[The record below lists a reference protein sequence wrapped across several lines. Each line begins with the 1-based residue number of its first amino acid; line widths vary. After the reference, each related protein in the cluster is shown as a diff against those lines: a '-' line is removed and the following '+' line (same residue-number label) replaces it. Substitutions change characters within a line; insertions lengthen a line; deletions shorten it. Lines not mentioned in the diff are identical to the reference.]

1 MDGLPGGSLPGGLS
15 PGDPDPDVPGHEPG
29 LSYIPAL
36 DGVRAFAVVGVMA
49 YHGGIP
55 WLPAGFLGV
64 DAFFVL
70 SGFLI
75 TSLLISEWQ
84 RRRTVGLGQFWARRA
99 RRLLP
104 ALLLLL
110 VFVVL
115 YAAYVAPA
123 GSYPGLRL
131 DALSTLF
138 YVANWHFILI
148 GGNYFNQTGLPSLLT
163 HTWSLAVEEQ
173 FYLLWPLVVLGV
185 LKFTGRLWALLALS
199 VVGALASATEMALL
213 FRHGV
218 DTTRLYY
225 GTDTHGQCLLVGAA
239 LASGLALFAD
249 RRRPGVTRTD
259 GGEAPGANPAWT
271 ARSRWARVL
280 LSVLGGAGLVGAG
293 LLWWRS
299 SYNGSFLWEGG
310 FLVAA
315 LATAAVLTCVVCV
328 PRSWLATAL
337 SVSPLRYLGRISYGL
352 YLWHFPL
359 FQWIDGERT
368 GLSGYALFGA
378 RCGATLAVATV
389 SFHVVERP
397 IRQGAFFRQWRAWVG
412 APVAVVAVSL
422 TVVLATGSGTLAA
435 APAPSRGPAGPSSA
449 SKAHTTVLMLGD
461 STALTLSLG
470 LSFDAGRYGARLVE
484 KGILGCGVAVV
495 PEDHTGR
502 CRLPPWWRLATR
514 RLPPPASGPPYGTG
528 GSTSTT
534 RPSSPSW
541 PDGGRSA
548 PSNGRDDGPT
558 FSIPP
563 IAAYVRQQL
572 QRAVDVA
579 SSRGAAVV
587 LFTAPCY
594 DSGEQFDGAPWPE
607 DQPDR
612 LHAYNALV
620 RQVVEANPQTAT
632 LINLDGLVCPGGT
645 LREPDRRCHRARAR
659 RGPLPLFLRPWQSEY
674 AGGHVGATE
683 WVRCLDRREA
693 LAVDRRRWQQE
704 GGPHQVGVG
713 PASSS
718 RSQSA
723 RRPCESPGGSI
734 CSGTRSCTTRGKPWS
749 GQSIGIEDHSGRLSQ
764 LACRFR
770 MRGATPDEGRRRESW
785 AGLPGAPGGLR
796 SQVVRPLSGTRRARA
811 SDWVATTRHA
821 TMATRAKRSMAPM
834 ANSPRRSGNAVEH
847 PQPRGDDE
855 EHHGRRGQPAQC
867 HLRPQHAG
875 AQVGPT
881 HDLGAADGD
890 RDHGDRAGDHPGHLG
905 ERKRRQRRRVHPVR
919 RDGQRRGPTEGG
931 HPSGHQTLMGPGVPA
946 RPGPSV
952 PEVTAAH
959 HHDAEPQRDQDHR
972 PPESLR
978 LPVAEGAQ
986 HGPDDRS
993 RRARGQGG
1001 EHDHHAPSWRQR
1013 RWPSRWCRERTTANR
1028 W

>member
-1 MDGLPGGSLPGGLS
+1 MVRPTPPATASPADGGQMGGLPGGPPLD
-15 PGDPDPDVPGHEPG
+15 DPDRDPDAPRREPG

-84 RRRTVGLGQFWARRA
+84 RRHTIGLGQFWARRA

-115 YAAYVAPA
+115 YAAFVAPA
-123 GSYPGLRL
+123 GTYPGLRL

-185 LKFTGRLWALLALS
+185 LKFTGRLWALLTLS

-239 LASGLALFAD
+239 LASGLAFFAD
-249 RRRPGVTRTD
+249 RRRAAASGTRE
-259 GGEAPGANPAWT
+259 GEASFANPAW
-271 ARSRWARVL
+271 AACSRWARVL
-280 LSVLGGAGLVGAG
+280 LSVLGGAGLVVAG
-293 LLWWRS
+293 FLWWRS

-315 LATAAVLTCVVCV
+315 LATAAVLVCVVCV
-328 PRSWLATAL
+328 PRSWLARAL
-337 SVSPLRYLGRISYGL
+337 SVGPLRYLGRISYGL

-359 FQWIDGERT
+359 FQWIDGQRT

-412 APVAVVAVSL
+412 APAAVAAMSI

-435 APAPSRGPAGPSSA
+435 APAPSPVPAGA
-449 SKAHTTVLMLGD
+449 SRAHTTVLMLGD
-461 STALTLSLG
+461 STALTLGLG
-470 LSFDAGRYGARLVE
+470 LSFEAARYDATLVD

-495 PEDHTGR
+495 PEVSRHGVDASVAAP
-502 CRLPPWWRLATR
+502 CNPAT
-514 RLPPPASGPPYGTG
+514 PASGQWPALWTG
-528 GSTSTT
+528 WIDRYHPTVVAVLA
-534 RPSSPSW
+534 
-541 PDGGRSA
+541 GRSEV
-548 PSNGRDDGPT
+548 STVEWEGRSTDILDPA
-558 FSIPP
+558 F
-563 IAAYVRQQL
+563 AAYVRQQL
-572 QRAVDVA
+572 QRAVDVG
-579 SSRGAAVV
+579 SSGGAAVL

-612 LHAYNALV
+612 LNAYNALV
-620 RQVVEANPQTAT
+620 RQVVAVNPKRAT

-645 LREPDRRCHRARAR
+645 FESQIDGVTVRAPDGVHFPYSYDPGSPNTA
-659 RGPLPLFLRPWQSEY
+659 
-674 AGGHVGATE
+674 
-683 WVRCLDRREA
+683 LDT
-693 LAVDRRRWQQE
+693 L
-704 GGPHQVGVG
+704 
-713 PASSS
+713 
-718 RSQSA
+718 
-723 RRPCESPGGSI
+723 
-734 CSGTRSCTTRGKPWS
+734 
-749 GQSIGIEDHSGRLSQ
+749 
-764 LACRFR
+764 
-770 MRGATPDEGRRRESW
+770 
-785 AGLPGAPGGLR
+785 
-796 SQVVRPLSGTRRARA
+796 
-811 SDWVATTRHA
+811 
-821 TMATRAKRSMAPM
+821 
-834 ANSPRRSGNAVEH
+834 
-847 PQPRGDDE
+847 
-855 EHHGRRGQPAQC
+855 
-867 HLRPQHAG
+867 
-875 AQVGPT
+875 AQVSGF
-881 HDLGAADGD
+881 GAWIG
-890 RDHGDRAGDHPGHLG
+890 
-905 ERKRRQRRRVHPVR
+905 
-919 RDGQRRGPTEGG
+919 
-931 HPSGHQTLMGPGVPA
+931 A
-946 RPGPSV
+946 R
-952 PEVTAAH
+952 
-959 HHDAEPQRDQDHR
+959 
-972 PPESLR
+972 L
-978 LPVAEGAQ
+978 
-986 HGPDDRS
+986 
-993 RRARGQGG
+993 
-1001 EHDHHAPSWRQR
+1001 
-1013 RWPSRWCRERTTANR
+1013 WPSIVAAGHKKADHIESR
-1028 W
+1028 

>member
-1 MDGLPGGSLPGGLS
+1 MVRPTPPATVSLAESGRRDGL
-15 PGDPDPDVPGHEPG
+15 PG

-36 DGVRAFAVVGVMA
+36 DGVRAFAVVGVMG

-84 RRRTVGLGQFWARRA
+84 RRHTIGLGRFWARRA

-104 ALLLLL
+104 ALLLVL

-115 YAAYVAPA
+115 YAAFVAPA
-123 GSYPGLRL
+123 GTYPGLRL

-199 VVGALASATEMALL
+199 VAGALASATEMALL

-249 RRRPGVTRTD
+249 RRRPAAARTH
-259 GGEAPGANPAWT
+259 GGGAPGANPAWV
-271 ARSRWARVL
+271 ACSRWARTL

-315 LATAAVLTCVVCV
+315 LATAAVLACVVCV
-328 PRSWLATAL
+328 PPSWLGGAL

-378 RCGATLAVATV
+378 RCGATLVVATA
-389 SFHVVERP
+389 SFYLVERP
-397 IRQGAFFRQWRAWVG
+397 VRQGAFFSQWRAWVG
-412 APVAVVAVSL
+412 GPVAVAAVSI

-435 APAPSRGPAGPSSA
+435 APAHSPAAAAAAAAPAPAPSPAPSGPASPARPSRAQ
-449 SKAHTTVLMLGD
+449 TTVLMLGD
-461 STALTLSLG
+461 STALTLGLG
-470 LSFDAGRYGARLVE
+470 LSFEAAQYDATLVD

-495 PEDHTGR
+495 PEVSRHGVDASVAAP
-502 CRLPPWWRLATR
+502 CNPAT
-514 RLPPPASGPPYGTG
+514 PASGQWPALWTG
-528 GSTSTT
+528 WIDRYHPAVVGVLA
-534 RPSSPSW
+534 
-541 PDGGRSA
+541 GRSEV
-548 PSNGRDDGPT
+548 STVEWEGRSTDILDPA
-558 FSIPP
+558 F
-563 IAAYVRQQL
+563 AAYVRQQL
-572 QRAVDVA
+572 QRAVDVG
-579 SSRGAAVV
+579 SSGGAAVV

-594 DSGEQFDGAPWPE
+594 DSGEQFDGARWPE

-612 LHAYNALV
+612 LNAYNALV
-620 RQVVEANPQTAT
+620 RQVVAANPQRAI

-645 LREPDRRCHRARAR
+645 FETQIDGVTVRAPDGVH
-659 RGPLPLFLRPWQSEY
+659 LPYSYDPGSPNT
-674 AGGHVGATE
+674 A
-683 WVRCLDRREA
+683 LDT
-693 LAVDRRRWQQE
+693 L
-704 GGPHQVGVG
+704 
-713 PASSS
+713 
-718 RSQSA
+718 
-723 RRPCESPGGSI
+723 
-734 CSGTRSCTTRGKPWS
+734 
-749 GQSIGIEDHSGRLSQ
+749 
-764 LACRFR
+764 
-770 MRGATPDEGRRRESW
+770 
-785 AGLPGAPGGLR
+785 
-796 SQVVRPLSGTRRARA
+796 
-811 SDWVATTRHA
+811 
-821 TMATRAKRSMAPM
+821 
-834 ANSPRRSGNAVEH
+834 
-847 PQPRGDDE
+847 
-855 EHHGRRGQPAQC
+855 
-867 HLRPQHAG
+867 
-875 AQVGPT
+875 AQVSGFGAWIGP
-881 HDLGAADGD
+881 
-890 RDHGDRAGDHPGHLG
+890 
-905 ERKRRQRRRVHPVR
+905 
-919 RDGQRRGPTEGG
+919 
-931 HPSGHQTLMGPGVPA
+931 
-946 RPGPSV
+946 
-952 PEVTAAH
+952 
-959 HHDAEPQRDQDHR
+959 
-972 PPESLR
+972 R
-978 LPVAEGAQ
+978 L
-986 HGPDDRS
+986 
-993 RRARGQGG
+993 
-1001 EHDHHAPSWRQR
+1001 
-1013 RWPSRWCRERTTANR
+1013 WPSILAAGQEKKVNHTQSG
-1028 W
+1028 